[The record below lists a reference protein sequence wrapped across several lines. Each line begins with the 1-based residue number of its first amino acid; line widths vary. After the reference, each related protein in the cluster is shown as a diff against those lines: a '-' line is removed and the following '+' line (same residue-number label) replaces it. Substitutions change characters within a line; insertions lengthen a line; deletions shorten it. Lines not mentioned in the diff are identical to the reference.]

1 MDVNEFGPFHCMTV
15 PPETI
20 GITKGFPVHNDKLLV
35 AILTVGVAFTVMVM
49 IALFALIHP
58 ATLVPDKLYVVVVLG
73 LTTNGVE
80 VSVCVEEV
88 KVYELAPTGLAV
100 GVMVVELP
108 EHKTEF
114 EIAEIATVGVVLT
127 TIVLV
132 TVFALIHPATLVPL
146 IV

>member
-35 AILTVGVAFTVMVM
+35 AILTVGVAFTAIVVM
-49 IALFALIHP
+49 ALFALKQP
-58 ATLVPDKLYVVVVLG
+58 AALVPDKLYVVVVLG
-73 LTTNGVE
+73 LTTKGVA
-80 VSVCVEEV
+80 VKVCVEEV

-108 EHKTEF
+108 EHNTEF

>member
-1 MDVNEFGPFHCMTV
+1 MDVNEFGPFHCITV

-20 GITKGFPVHNDKLLV
+20 GITNGLPVHNDKLLV
-35 AILTVGVAFTVMVM
+35 AILTVGVAFTVIVV
-49 IALFALIHP
+49 IALLVLKQP
-58 ATLVPDKLYVVVVLG
+58 AALVPDKLYVVVVLG

-80 VSVCVEEV
+80 VSVCVEDV
-88 KVYELAPTGLAV
+88 NVYELAPTGLAV

-114 EIAEIATVGVVLT
+114 EITEIATVGVVLT

>member
-1 MDVNEFGPFHCMTV
+1 M

-20 GITKGFPVHNDKLLV
+20 GITNGLPVHNDKLLV
-35 AILTVGVAFTVMVM
+35 AILTVGVAFTAIVVM
-49 IALFALIHP
+49 ALFALKQP
-58 ATLVPDKLYVVVVLG
+58 AALVPDKLYVVVVLG
-73 LTTNGVE
+73 LTTKGVA
-80 VSVCVEEV
+80 VKVCVEEV

-108 EHKTEF
+108 EHNTEF

>member
-80 VSVCVEEV
+80 VSVCVEDV
-88 KVYELAPTGLAV
+88 NVYELAPIGLAV

-132 TVFALIHPATLVPL
+132 TVFALIHPSTLVPL

>member
-1 MDVNEFGPFHCMTV
+1 M
-15 PPETI
+15 
-20 GITKGFPVHNDKLLV
+20 V
-35 AILTVGVAFTVMVM
+35 AILTVGVAFTVIVV
-49 IALFALIHP
+49 IALFALKQP
-58 ATLVPDKLYVVVVLG
+58 AALVPDKLYVVVVLG
-73 LTTNGVE
+73 LTTKGAAVN
-80 VSVCVEEV
+80 VCVEEV

-108 EHKTEF
+108 EHNTEF
-114 EIAEIATVGVVLT
+114 EIAEIATVGVVLI